1 MKDRRNGID
10 AEFED
15 NYSTETVDTSK
26 TSVRMWLV
34 EKLVAGE
41 ERALARKE
49 AKQAKREAE
58 EADEDAK
65 KRSKKLARTAVI
77 AGGVILGAIGLEIYN
92 ACKKLDKNVIDV
104 TDCDYELEVLKE
116 LEEETEAAEEEV
128 EMAPSEE

>member
-1 MKDRRNGID
+1 MKDRRNVID

-92 ACKKLDKNVIDV
+92 ACKKLDENVIDV
-104 TDCDYELEVLKE
+104 TDYDVDTEEE